1 MSKITDM
8 IKITKAGFTKD
19 EKSNLFMN
27 DDDLVTLLNAGYSKD
42 EIIKFNEPDESDE
55 TDKHDESDET
65 DVHDE
70 SDETDVHDE
79 SDETDKNGIVEKLAD
94 KKAKKLF
101 EKYKDDFHK
110 KNQRKGADNNNDL
123 GDESK
128 IDDSFKDMIM
138 NTLK

>member
-1 MSKITDM
+1 MAKLKDM
-8 IKITKAGFTKD
+8 IKISKAGFTKD
-19 EKSNLFMN
+19 EKSNLSMD

-55 TDKHDESDET
+55 TDEHDESDEN
-65 DVHDE
+65 DEHDE
-70 SDETDVHDE
+70 SDEIDKHDE

-110 KNQRKGADNNNDL
+110 KNQRRGADNNDIKDDL
-123 GDESK
+123 K
-128 IDDSFKDMIM
+128 IDDSFKDMII